1 MVAKPLYQTL
11 NPTKLCARGFLDPN
25 PSRPR
30 LVAVSN
36 WTRVGGSPTLHDLRR
51 PPTGQGFGAPHPSRH
66 GAGRPPT
73 LHDFSRRSPH
83 RFTTW
88 GGAPHPSPKT
98 GKSMTGP
105 FGPERT
111 PNAKPKFCSWYNG
124 WLWLGRVWFGWL
136 DGFPRCEW
144 CLGGL
149 GVGISAHKTFSR
161 PMLHP
166 KP

>member
-1 MVAKPLYQTL
+1 MRTRLPGPQPFTRFPDLWRS
-11 NPTKLCARGFLDPN
+11 PTGQGLGAPN
-25 PSRPR
+25 PSR
-30 LVAVSN
+30 LEAASN
-36 WTRVGGSPTLHDLRR
+36 WTRVRRTPPFTTWGGAAPNPSRLQSAEPPPLHDL
-51 PPTGQGFGAPHPSRH
+51 G
-66 GAGRPPT
+66 
-73 LHDFSRRSPH
+73 
-83 RFTTW
+83 

-98 GKSMTGP
+98 GKSTTGP

-111 PNAKPKFCSWYNG
+111 PNAKPEFCSWYNV